1 LIFLNFVFLFSGGT
15 VALLRQFAF
24 GVIPPLCALLEA
36 EDSKTISVVLDGLAN
51 ILAAAE
57 KMGELKKVTLQV
69 EKCGGLD
76 GIEDVK
82 SHENNEI
89 HHKALAILEQY
100 FSTDVNDS
108 FFFWVLF
115 Q

>member
-1 LIFLNFVFLFSGGT
+1 M
-15 VALLRQFAF
+15 RQF

-108 FFFWVLF
+108 FFFGFYFSDYQNCSHSECLC
-115 Q
+115 